1 MTLVSS
7 KEFIADED
15 KNLDLALNGGVC
27 IQRGGFVFHP
37 VSVPFE
43 KQYPPQPATRL
54 SDMFRGMLSKD
65 TAESFNQ
72 QIKEMREEWDD
83 I

>member
-7 KEFIADED
+7 KEFIDNEA
-15 KNLDLALNGGVC
+15 K
-27 IQRGGFVFHP
+27 
-37 VSVPFE
+37 
-43 KQYPPQPATRL
+43 L

-65 TAESFNQ
+65 SAESFNQ